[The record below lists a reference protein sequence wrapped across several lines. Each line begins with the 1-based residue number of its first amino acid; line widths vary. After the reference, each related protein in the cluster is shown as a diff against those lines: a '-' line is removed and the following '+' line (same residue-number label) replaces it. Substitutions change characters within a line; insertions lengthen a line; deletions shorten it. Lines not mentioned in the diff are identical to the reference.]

1 LLKDITRLKEVEQL
15 KNDFVTA
22 ASHELRT
29 PLTSLEMSVDLLLE
43 YCVKTTFPEKYRN
56 LLGMAHEEVLRMK
69 ALISDLLDLSKI
81 ESGRIEMEFEQVKV
95 STLFDNVQTV
105 FTSQA
110 AMKEVTLTSDMPD
123 GLPEVRADANK
134 VAWVLTNLISNA
146 LRYVNKGGSIK
157 LLAHGISSHVHIS
170 VQDDGPGIPA
180 EYQSG
185 IFQKFVQVKGREP
198 GGSGLGLAICKE
210 IVRAH
215 GGTIWVDSAP
225 GRGST
230 FTFTLPIAKTGANY
244 GKKYDS
250 GRG

>member
-1 LLKDITRLKEVEQL
+1 
-15 KNDFVTA
+15 
-22 ASHELRT
+22 
-29 PLTSLEMSVDLLLE
+29 
-43 YCVKTTFPEKYRN
+43 
-56 LLGMAHEEVLRMK
+56 
-69 ALISDLLDLSKI
+69 
-81 ESGRIEMEFEQVKV
+81 MEFEQVKV